1 MSSPDI
7 ITITEDEKAAGN
19 FLRLCVRQPPLFI
32 CSIAT
37 TETAAIPGIS
47 AAGASP
53 ELICYT
59 AAADVEA
66 LYYGKARCLDKIPEN
81 PQGPPSPVIITM
93 AARETLNCPMIIVD
107 AGNSIKPQVPLLVAG
122 QTPGKSIITPLPVEN
137 VQELLAQGVMI
148 GDNLGQL
155 GRTLVMGESVPGGT
169 TTALALM
176 EVLGTD
182 AFGKISGS
190 MPGNNPSLKEKIITR
205 AMTEKGLV
213 RGSLVSD
220 PLAAVS
226 MMGDPMQ
233 IVQAGMALA
242 ASRYT
247 PVILG
252 GGTQMLAVAVLI
264 GRLLEQQ
271 NFDRLPAMHRER
283 CIAAIKNVRL
293 ENLGI
298 ATTSWV
304 SEDNYADI
312 RGLAKQLPAKIPMYA
327 ARLNFITSRHKN
339 LQLYEQ
345 GFVKEGVG
353 AGALALSAFI
363 YLEMDNSDLLPAI
376 EAVYERIYLSD

>member
-1 MSSPDI
+1 MPSLDI
-7 ITITEDEKAAGN
+7 ITITKNKKAAAD
-19 FLRLCVRQPPLFI
+19 FLRLCREQPPLFI
-32 CSIAT
+32 CTIAT
-37 TETAAIPGIS
+37 TKTAAIPGIS

-53 ELICYT
+53 ELIPYT

-66 LYYGKARCLDKIPEN
+66 LYYGKARCLDKVPEN

-93 AARETLNCPMIIVD
+93 AARKALKCPLIIVD
-107 AGNSIKPQVPLLVAG
+107 AGNSIRPLVPLLVAG
-122 QTPGKSIITPLPVEN
+122 QKAGESITAPFAVNN

-148 GDNLGQL
+148 GNNLGQL
-155 GRTLVMGESVPGGT
+155 GKTLIMGESVPGGT

-176 EVLGTD
+176 EVLGIN

-205 AMTEKGLV
+205 AMAEKKLS
-213 RGSLVSD
+213 RGSLISD
-220 PLAAVS
+220 PLTAVS

-233 IVQAGMALA
+233 IVHAGMALA
-242 ASRYT
+242 ASRHA

-264 GRLLEQQ
+264 SRLREQE
-271 NFDRLPAMHRER
+271 NFPGLPEIYRDI
-283 CIAAIKNVRL
+283 CTAAIKNSRL
-293 ENLGI
+293 EHLGI

-304 SEDNYADI
+304 SEDNHADI
-312 RGLAKQLPAKIPMYA
+312 RGLAVQMPAQIPMYA
-327 ARLNFITSRHKN
+327 TRLSFRSSKYKN

-353 AGALALSAFI
+353 AGALALAAFL
-363 YLEMDNSDLLPAI
+363 YLGMDNSDLLPVI
-376 EAVYERIYLSD
+376 EAVYEHVYL